1 MNNSSDV
8 SPVEDGTMSG
18 TESTKTAM
26 YQNLEMYALGYWHV
40 HPYLSLIIC
49 TFGISTNLVNI
60 VILTRKKMLNSINC
74 VLTGIA
80 ISDIITMVDY
90 IPYVI
95 HFYLMTDI
103 GDTPRRY
110 TYTWSLYMAV
120 HSCLS
125 VVTHTISIWLAVCMS
140 AMRYVFIR
148 SRGNS
153 KWNLDIGKTCLLVIS
168 VYCLS
173 VLIFI
178 PNYIVTEMKPVF
190 LPKFNAT
197 IYKIKNLEIYLE
209 NTSTVNAINVWTFIV
224 IGKLV
229 PCCFISLF
237 GGLLL
242 RTLRESKKLSE
253 SLKQTSCSQRMK
265 AHKRT
270 TLMLLTIVLMF
281 LIAELPSAILVFVCV
296 FVKGFFMDYYLLFAD
311 TLDILSL
318 TNNAVNFIMYCSMSR
333 QFRECLCETLPQ
345 CKLIKADPRGAYHH
359 PAPSPRPS
367 PRTAAT
373 HV

>member
-8 SPVEDGTMSG
+8 SSTEDETIPG
-18 TESTKTAM
+18 TEATKSIM
-26 YQNLEMYALGYWHV
+26 YQNLETYALGYWHV
-40 HPYLSLIIC
+40 HPFLSLLIC

-90 IPYVI
+90 IPYVV

-110 TYTWSLYMAV
+110 TYVWSTYMAV

-153 KWNLDIGKTCLLVIS
+153 RWNLDIAHTCILVVV
-168 VYCLS
+168 VYSLS

-178 PNYIVTEMKPVF
+178 PNYIVTETEPVF
-190 LPKFNAT
+190 LPQFNAT
-197 IYKIKNLEIYLE
+197 VYKIKNLEIYVE
-209 NTSTVNAINVWTFIV
+209 NTSTMNALNVWTFIIV
-224 IGKLV
+224 GKLL
-229 PCCFISLF
+229 PCCLISLF

-242 RTLRESKKLSE
+242 RSLRESKKLSE
-253 SLKQTSCSQRMK
+253 SLKQTTCSQRMK

-270 TLMLLTIVLMF
+270 TLMLCTIILMF
-281 LIAELPSAILVFVCV
+281 LIAELPSAVLVFVCV
-296 FVKGFFMDYYLLFAD
+296 FVEGFFMDYYLLFAD

-318 TNNAVNFIMYCSMSR
+318 INNAVNFIMYCSMSR
-333 QFRECLCETLPQ
+333 QFRECLCETLPH
-345 CKLIKADPRGAYHH
+345 CKKVDSRGTYQ

-367 PRTAAT
+367 PRTALT
-373 HV
+373 HL

>member
-1 MNNSSDV
+1 MPQTNAMNNSSEL
-8 SPVEDGTMSG
+8 SSSG
-18 TESTKTAM
+18 AEATKSAM
-26 YQNLEMYALGYWHV
+26 YQFLETYALGYWHV

-49 TFGISTNLVNI
+49 TFGITTNIVNI

-80 ISDIITMVDY
+80 VSDIITMVDY
-90 IPYVI
+90 IPYVV

-103 GDTPRRY
+103 GDNPRRY
-110 TYTWSLYMAV
+110 TYFWVTYLAV

-148 SRGNS
+148 TRGNS
-153 KWNLDIGKTCLLVIS
+153 SWNLGIGQTCVLVGIVYWFS
-168 VYCLS
+168 VM
-173 VLIFI
+173 IFI
-178 PNYIVTEMKPVF
+178 PNYIVTETEPIF
-190 LPKFNAT
+190 LPESNVT
-197 IYKIKNLEIYLE
+197 IYKMKNLEIYSK
-209 NTSTVNAINVWTFIV
+209 NTSTMNAINVWTFIV
-224 IGKLV
+224 VGKLA
-229 PCCFISLF
+229 PCCLISLF

-242 RTLRESKKLSE
+242 RSLSESKKLSE
-253 SLKQTSCSQRMK
+253 SLKQTTCSQRMK

-270 TLMLLTIVLMF
+270 TLMLCTIILMF
-281 LIAELPSAILVFVCV
+281 LIAELPSAVLVFVCV
-296 FVKGFFMDYYLLFAD
+296 FVEGFFLDYYLLFAD

-318 TNNAVNFIMYCSMSR
+318 INNAVNFIMYCSMSR
-333 QFRECLCETLPQ
+333 QFRECLCETLPH
-345 CKLIKADPRGAYHH
+345 CKKVDARGEYQ

-373 HV
+373 NL